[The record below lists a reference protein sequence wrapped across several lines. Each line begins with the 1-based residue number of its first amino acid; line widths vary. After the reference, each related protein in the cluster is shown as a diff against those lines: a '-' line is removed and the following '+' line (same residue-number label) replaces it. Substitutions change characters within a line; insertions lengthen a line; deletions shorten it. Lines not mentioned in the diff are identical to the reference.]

1 MLEYIREHSQGWFAW
16 AIIILLIIPFALWG
30 IHQYVDG
37 DSAVNVAVVNG
48 KEISANQFQRTYQQT
63 YQQQRNRL
71 QNMLGDR
78 FDPSFIDQ
86 DQLKKNVLENMIER
100 EVLVQSAHDEGMRV
114 SALRVGAEIR
124 GIPSVQSDG
133 KFDKVLYGRLLQS
146 QGISVGAF
154 ERMVGDDIIIQQLSR
169 ALADGGF
176 VTKAELDALLR
187 IRLQQ
192 RDIGYALVPVANYI
206 SEVAVDDKDVEKF
219 YKDNPDR
226 FRTPEQVSVDYLELS
241 SDEMAKG
248 IKVTEAD
255 LHSYYQERAADFTTP
270 EQRRA
275 RHILIPV
282 ASDAPPAEVEAAK
295 KKAEDLLARIRKGE
309 SFAELAKKFSQDPGS
324 AKQGGDLG
332 FFGRGVMDKAFE
344 DAAFSLKVGEVSE
357 PVRSTF
363 GFHIIKL
370 EGKRGGERKP
380 FKEVRTQLEKDLKHQ
395 RAADRYFSQA
405 EELSNLAFEHDD
417 SLIDVAKQ
425 MHLTIKNSGLFT
437 HDSGTGIAAD
447 PKVRE
452 AAFSDDVLLGG
463 KNSEA
468 IELSQDHLVVL
479 HLKEHKPVAL
489 RPLKDVREDIRQ
501 KLRIRDA
508 KSKAKKV
515 GEGIMRRIKGG
526 EKVAAVTAELKLKWE
541 RPGFVKRKGS
551 KVSSQIVDAVFK
563 LDQPADAK
571 PVFGGKPL
579 STGDFAVYGLYA
591 VKEGDPASAD
601 KKTVETVKKSLE
613 REHGQ
618 IVFKDYTDALKANM
632 KITRFPNNI

>member
-30 IHQYVDG
+30 IHQYVEG

-48 KEISANQFQRTYQQT
+48 KEISANQFQQA
-63 YQQQRNRL
+63 YQQQRTRI
-71 QNMLGDR
+71 QAMLGKN
-78 FDPSFIDQ
+78 FDPSLIDD
-86 DQLKKNVLENMIER
+86 DQLKKNVLDNLIER
-100 EVLVQSAHDEGMRV
+100 EVLVQSSHDAGMRV

-133 KFDKVLYGRLLQS
+133 KFDKELYGRLLRS
-146 QGISVGAF
+146 QGITVGAF
-154 ERMVGDDIIIQQLSR
+154 EHMVGNDIIIEQLNH
-169 ALADGGF
+169 AIADGGF
-176 VTKAELDALLR
+176 ATKAELDAQLR
-187 IRLQQ
+187 IQLQQ
-192 RDIGYALVPVANYI
+192 RDIGYALVPVASYI
-206 SEVAVDDKDVEKF
+206 GDIKVEDKDIEQF

-241 SDEMAKG
+241 ADGMAKG
-248 IKVTEAD
+248 VKVTEDD
-255 LHSYYQERAADFTTP
+255 LRSYYQERADDFTTP
-270 EQRRA
+270 EERHA

-295 KKAEDLLARIRKGE
+295 KKAEDILARIRKGE

-344 DAAFSLKVGEVSE
+344 KATFSLKVGEVSE

-363 GFHIIKL
+363 GFHLIKL
-370 EGKRGGERKP
+370 EGKRGGKRKP
-380 FKEVRTQLEKDLKHQ
+380 FEEVRTQLEKDLKHQ
-395 RAADRYFSQA
+395 RAADQYFSQA

-417 SLIDVAKQ
+417 SLTDVAQQ

-437 HDSGTGIAAD
+437 HDSGAGIAAN

-479 HLKEHKPVAL
+479 RLKEHKPVAL
-489 RPLKDVREDIRQ
+489 RPLEEVREDIRQ
-501 KLRIRDA
+501 TLRIQAA
-508 KSKAKKV
+508 KSKAEEV
-515 GEGIMRRIKGG
+515 GEGIMSRIKGG
-526 EKVAAVTAELKLKWE
+526 EDVSTVMAGLKLKWE
-541 RPGFVKRKGS
+541 RPGFIPRKGS
-551 KVSSQIVDAVFK
+551 KVNPQIVDAAFK
-563 LDQPADAK
+563 LDHPVDTK
-571 PVFGGKPL
+571 PVFDGKPL
-579 STGDFAVYGLYA
+579 SSGDFAVYGLYA
-591 VKEGDPASAD
+591 VKEGDPATAD
-601 KKTVETVKKSLE
+601 KKTVEALKKSLE

-618 IVFKDYTDALKANM
+618 VVFKDYADALKADM
-632 KITRFPNNI
+632 KISRFPKNI